1 MAPAVWSILLFIIH
15 SACSSKDMGKGLS
28 VQPPASTKTCQ
39 TFGKHNFQTFDG
51 TKFTFPGT
59 CTYNFATHCNVD
71 IPDFKIVARRVVAG
85 KSNKIFFT
93 ARIDGVAIEVAAGGI
108 TVDGEAF
115 NSPMKRKGVLIEE
128 GCAYLEIST
137 KIGVSVHYD
146 YGDTLMVEVEDKYK
160 GQTCGMCSNYNDNK
174 DDDFKMQGVQLNS
187 RQFGNRQKENPPG
200 VSCADVPAASGNNE
214 DKCID
219 QRIQCSKHLQGFG
232 NCAESVPIDD
242 YLPSCATDL
251 CSCENASDPT
261 SNCGCSALAQYS
273 KQCIRAGGR
282 PGNWRKP
289 DFCFKGCPDNRVY
302 MECGSACPDTCSSPK
317 RSQQCKDPCTD
328 NCFCPP
334 GTIFDDIVSNMCI
347 ADTSCPCTANGR
359 HYSSGEFYSTAC
371 KNCTCVNGQWKCAA
385 LPCVGECTFEGGSH
399 ITTYDG
405 VDYTYH
411 GNCLYVLA
419 KDNAD
424 GFVVLGDQVVCGGK
438 STKTCLKT
446 VYVNYGNVKIK
457 VCHCG
462 SVYYNNFKTS
472 LPLIQDGLIIMNPSS
487 YYILIRTPAGVEVEV
502 QLKPIMQMAVKVSP
516 QYTGN
521 TTGLC
526 GNFNGNV
533 GDDFRTASGVVENS
547 PSAFANSWKTQGSCG
562 DAKDSFEDPCA
573 SNTGSQQYAD
583 LWCPMITG
591 SIFAT
596 CVPHVDPTPYFKRCK
611 YDVCNSDSP
620 EDALCGLL
628 SAYALQC
635 AKHGVNITGWRADV
649 CDPASSCPSGM
660 DYSYSVTYCN
670 RTCQSLSQYDVQC
683 DIVTTQVEGCSCADG
698 SYFDDQG
705 ECVSLEDCP
714 CFSGSDV
721 ISAGETYEQDG
732 QSCTCI
738 EGRLDCVGTPVLIT
752 CTDPMVYFDCS
763 KAGPN
768 AQGSECQKSCTTQDP
783 KCYSVQC
790 VSGCMCPAGQV
801 LNGNGTC
808 IPEAECPCMRGGVS
822 YQPGETIKV
831 HCNTCTCQ
839 NRTWSCTDLACKGTC
854 ALYGSGHY
862 LSFDGSLYDF
872 SGDCDYI
879 LAQDFCPNNDKA
891 GTFRIVTENTACGTP
906 GSICQVQIRVLIEQ
920 IELRFSEQ
928 QIQIVHQEVGAAF
941 NFKVYIRGI
950 YMVLKTPSG
959 LTFIWDQK
967 TTVMV
972 ILGPNFIERVCGL
985 CGNFDYNAAND
996 FMTPGQ
1002 SLESN
1007 AQNFGN
1013 SWKALVSCPV
1023 VSVSDSC
1030 TSNPYRKVWA
1040 QKRCSIIKSD
1050 LFADCHNT
1058 VNPIRY
1064 YDSCVS
1070 DACSCDSGG
1079 DCECLCTAVA
1089 AYATACRKV
1098 GFCIEWRTPDFC
1110 PVFCDYYNAEG
1121 QCVWHYKSCGDCL
1134 ATCQNPS
1141 GKCSDIDYILE
1152 GCYPSCNE
1160 DKPYFN
1166 EESGSCVSALECTSC
1181 TPGEALC
1188 AVNSSE
1194 CLCCLDGVVYSYGA
1208 TVHSS
1213 CGQGVCSSNGV
1224 IVWDGTNCPTP
1235 PPKTTVT
1242 TVSTTTIIVP
1252 STSTTSKSTYPRVT
1266 TTTQGKTSREIT
1278 SSEGITQGHPTTA
1291 AVTIHS
1297 SAPSTESTTTV
1308 NVQSTIASSTT
1319 TPGTETTKG
1328 PVGSQTT
1335 RATTESM
1342 HRTTGTTGTK
1352 TTTTEG
1358 LSGSQTTTTA
1368 STAAVTSHS
1377 SAPSTESTTTVNVQ
1391 STIASSTTTPGTET
1405 TKGPEGSQTTRATTE
1420 SMHRTTGTKT
1430 TTTEGLSG
1438 SQTTTTASTAA
1449 VTSHSSAPSTESTTT
1464 VNVQSTIAS
1473 STTTPGTETTKGPE
1487 GSQTTRATTESMH
1500 RTTGTTGTKTT
1511 TTEGLSGS
1519 QTTTTASTAGATVS
1533 TTKTTVPSTA
1543 TVSKSTHSLVTTTT
1557 EGKTSTEATTKSTV
1571 PPGGHPTTAAV
1582 TSNSSAPST
1591 ESTTTIHVPP
1601 TTTSSTSTHG
1611 MQTTTIGEEN
1621 SSQSTTASTAPTQ
1634 SSKGV
1639 GGSSTSTRAVTS
1651 QLTTLG
1657 IERTTTPTQSEE
1669 TTTSTQGET
1678 TPATTGATATSVCV
1692 EELCYWSGWFN
1703 TSKPTLHPS
1712 SGDFESM
1719 DAIREVNS
1727 SVCENP
1733 TAIECQASHMPNIPL
1748 DSIGQIVTCNTSAG
1762 LVCYNRDQDM
1772 PICYDYVVR
1781 IKCCS
1786 SAPCSASGSAST
1798 PVSLST
1804 HLSTAEKDSLATSL
1818 QTSMITSTTT
1828 AKSDSSSTGHTSSSI
1843 VTSTPQCE
1851 HLLEKCLWSP
1861 WLNVSN
1867 PAGASGDYETFQ
1879 KLRQSGIDVCYAPSD
1894 VECRAKEYPNAAL
1907 GSLSQVVTCDTNTG
1921 LTCKNEEQSGSQCLD
1936 YEIRFLCCTYA
1947 PCDAPSTVDCKDV
1960 KNVPTWS
1967 DWYNVDTPNSG
1978 GGDFETIANIE
1989 SSGLAVCDAPTDIE
2003 CESVNLAVSNAPP
2016 QVVSCEL
2023 ASGLT
2028 CNNSLQNTGLI
2039 CFDYRVRFQCPSYEP
2054 CEGGTTVYTSTSLV
2068 TTTTPGS
2075 PSPTAPLESTPA
2087 STHSSTA
2094 LPESTTSTSDS
2105 TSTGPSGCSIPPC
2118 QIVSLNCAI
2127 GFKPQLSIPSDEY
2140 CPVATC
2146 VPKGV
2151 CVSGDKEYQPG
2162 EVMPS
2167 PDPCFTRTCTF
2178 DPTTQTSNFT
2188 TSHVDCSDTHCEQGF
2203 VRVQDSQQCCGK
2215 CQQTACIVNLPNGT
2229 IYITAGQN
2237 YTDPNDACT
2246 TYKCSIEGPSFVT
2259 TIYQPK
2265 CPDMDPIL
2273 CVDGTI
2279 QTYANGCC
2287 QTCVKSCAVL
2297 TEKRTLIIGNC
2308 TSVSEESLHY
2318 CGGNCM
2324 SSSRLG
2330 ADMNMVSQCSCCHM
2344 MTSETRNAT
2353 FTCDGSS
2360 EPIVK
2365 SYQDVTKCQCTDTCP

>member
-1291 AVTIHS
+1291 
-1297 SAPSTESTTTV
+1297 
-1308 NVQSTIASSTT
+1308 
-1319 TPGTETTKG
+1319 
-1328 PVGSQTT
+1328 
-1335 RATTESM
+1335 
-1342 HRTTGTTGTK
+1342 
-1352 TTTTEG
+1352 
-1358 LSGSQTTTTA
+1358 
-1368 STAAVTSHS
+1368 
-1377 SAPSTESTTTVNVQ
+1377 
-1391 STIASSTTTPGTET
+1391 
-1405 TKGPEGSQTTRATTE
+1405 
-1420 SMHRTTGTKT
+1420 
-1430 TTTEGLSG
+1430 
-1438 SQTTTTASTAA
+1438 
-1449 VTSHSSAPSTESTTT
+1449 
-1464 VNVQSTIAS
+1464 
-1473 STTTPGTETTKGPE
+1473 
-1487 GSQTTRATTESMH
+1487 
-1500 RTTGTTGTKTT
+1500 
-1511 TTEGLSGS
+1511 
-1519 QTTTTASTAGATVS
+1519 GATVS

-1582 TSNSSAPST
+1582 TS
-1591 ESTTTIHVPP
+1591 
-1601 TTTSSTSTHG
+1601 
-1611 MQTTTIGEEN
+1611 
-1621 SSQSTTASTAPTQ
+1621 
-1634 SSKGV
+1634 
-1639 GGSSTSTRAVTS
+1639 

-1678 TPATTGATATSVCV
+1678 TPATT
-1692 EELCYWSGWFN
+1692 
-1703 TSKPTLHPS
+1703 
-1712 SGDFESM
+1712 
-1719 DAIREVNS
+1719 
-1727 SVCENP
+1727 
-1733 TAIECQASHMPNIPL
+1733 
-1748 DSIGQIVTCNTSAG
+1748 
-1762 LVCYNRDQDM
+1762 
-1772 PICYDYVVR
+1772 
-1781 IKCCS
+1781 
-1786 SAPCSASGSAST
+1786 
-1798 PVSLST
+1798 
-1804 HLSTAEKDSLATSL
+1804 
-1818 QTSMITSTTT
+1818 
-1828 AKSDSSSTGHTSSSI
+1828 

>member
-1582 TSNSSAPST
+1582 TS
-1591 ESTTTIHVPP
+1591 
-1601 TTTSSTSTHG
+1601 
-1611 MQTTTIGEEN
+1611 
-1621 SSQSTTASTAPTQ
+1621 
-1634 SSKGV
+1634 
-1639 GGSSTSTRAVTS
+1639 

-1678 TPATTGATATSVCV
+1678 TPATT
-1692 EELCYWSGWFN
+1692 
-1703 TSKPTLHPS
+1703 
-1712 SGDFESM
+1712 
-1719 DAIREVNS
+1719 
-1727 SVCENP
+1727 
-1733 TAIECQASHMPNIPL
+1733 
-1748 DSIGQIVTCNTSAG
+1748 
-1762 LVCYNRDQDM
+1762 
-1772 PICYDYVVR
+1772 
-1781 IKCCS
+1781 
-1786 SAPCSASGSAST
+1786 
-1798 PVSLST
+1798 
-1804 HLSTAEKDSLATSL
+1804 
-1818 QTSMITSTTT
+1818 
-1828 AKSDSSSTGHTSSSI
+1828 

>member
-85 KSNKIFFT
+85 KSNQIFFT

-128 GCAYLEIST
+128 GYAYLEITT

-146 YGDTLMVEVEDKYK
+146 YGDTLMVELEDKYK

-174 DDDFKMQGVQLNS
+174 DDDFKMQGFQLSS
-187 RQFGNRQKENPPG
+187 RQFGNHQKENPPG
-200 VSCADVPAASGNNE
+200 VSCADVPAASGNTE

-219 QRIQCSKHLQGFG
+219 QRLQCSKHLQAFG

-242 YLPSCATDL
+242 YLPSCTTDL

-261 SNCGCSALAQYS
+261 LNCGCSALAQYS

-334 GTIFDDIVSNMCI
+334 GTIYDDIKSKMCI
-347 ADTSCPCTANGR
+347 ADTRCPCTTNGQ

-385 LPCVGECTFEGGSH
+385 LPCVRECTFEGGSH
-399 ITTYDG
+399 ITTFDG
-405 VDYTYH
+405 AYYTFH

-419 KDNAD
+419 KDKAG
-424 GFVVLGDQVVCGGK
+424 GFAVLGDQVGCGMT
-438 STKTCLKT
+438 STRTCLKT
-446 VYVNYGNVKIK
+446 VYVNYRNVKIK

-462 SVYYNNFKTS
+462 SVYVNNFKTS
-472 LPLIQDGLIIMNPSS
+472 LPLIQDGLVIMHPSS
-487 YYILIRTPAGVEVEV
+487 YYILIKTPVGVEVEV

-562 DAKDSFEDPCA
+562 DAHDSFEDPCA
-573 SNTGSQQYAD
+573 SNTGSEQYAD
-583 LWCPMITG
+583 LWCPMLRG
-591 SIFAT
+591 SIFAE
-596 CVPHVDPTPYFKRCK
+596 CLPHVDPTPYFKRCK

-620 EDALCGLL
+620 EDALCGVL

-670 RTCQSLSQYDVQC
+670 RTCKSLSQHDVQC
-683 DIVTTQVEGCSCADG
+683 DISTIQMEGCSCADG
-698 SYFDDQG
+698 SYLDDHGQ
-705 ECVSLEDCP
+705 CVSLEDCP

-721 ISAGETYEQDG
+721 IPACDTYEQDG
-732 QSCTCI
+732 QSCICI
-738 EGRLDCVGTPVLIT
+738 GGLLDCKGPPAVIT

-808 IPEAECPCMRGGVS
+808 IPEAECPCMHGGVP
-822 YQPGETIKV
+822 YQPGETVKL

-839 NRTWSCTDLACKGTC
+839 NRTWSCTDLPCKGTC

-879 LAQDFCPNNDKA
+879 LAQDFCPNNDRT
-891 GTFRIVTENTACGTP
+891 GTFRIIIENIACGTP
-906 GSICQVQIRVLIEQ
+906 GSICQVQIRILIEK

-928 QIQIVHQEVGAAF
+928 QIQMVHQEVGAAF
-941 NFKVYIRGI
+941 NFIVYIRGI

-959 LTFIWDQK
+959 LTFVWDQK
-967 TTVMV
+967 TTVMI

-1007 AQNFGN
+1007 VQNFGN

-1023 VSVSDSC
+1023 VNVSDSY
-1030 TSNPYRKVWA
+1030 TNNPYRKVWA

-1089 AYATACRKV
+1089 AYATACRNV

-1110 PVFCDYYNAEG
+1110 PVFCDYYNTEG
-1121 QCVWHYKSCGDCL
+1121 QYVWQYKSCGDCL

-1152 GCYPSCNE
+1152 GCYPECSE
-1160 DKPYFN
+1160 DKPYFD
-1166 EESGSCVSALECTSC
+1166 EESGSCVSVLKCTTC

-1188 AVNSSE
+1188 AVGSPE
-1194 CLCCLDGVVYSYGA
+1194 CLCCLDGVVYTYGA
-1208 TVHSS
+1208 TVDSS

-1235 PPKTTVT
+1235 PPKTTVATDNT
-1242 TVSTTTIIVP
+1242 TKIILL
-1252 STSTTSKSTYPRVT
+1252 TSTDANTISKGTP
-1266 TTTQGKTSREIT
+1266 G
-1278 SSEGITQGHPTTA
+1278 GHPTTA
-1291 AVTIHS
+1291 AVTSHS
-1297 SAPSTESTTTV
+1297 SATSTESTTTV
-1308 NVQSTIASSTT
+1308 NVPSTIASSTS
-1319 TPGTETTKG
+1319 TPGIGTTKG

-1335 RATTESM
+1335 RATTASR
-1342 HRTTGTTGTK
+1342 HRTTGTE
-1352 TTTTEG
+1352 TTTTEE
-1358 LSGSQTTTTA
+1358 LSGSRTTTTA

-1377 SAPSTESTTTVNVQ
+1377 
-1391 STIASSTTTPGTET
+1391 
-1405 TKGPEGSQTTRATTE
+1405 
-1420 SMHRTTGTKT
+1420 
-1430 TTTEGLSG
+1430 
-1438 SQTTTTASTAA
+1438 
-1449 VTSHSSAPSTESTTT
+1449 
-1464 VNVQSTIAS
+1464 
-1473 STTTPGTETTKGPE
+1473 
-1487 GSQTTRATTESMH
+1487 
-1500 RTTGTTGTKTT
+1500 
-1511 TTEGLSGS
+1511 
-1519 QTTTTASTAGATVS
+1519 
-1533 TTKTTVPSTA
+1533 
-1543 TVSKSTHSLVTTTT
+1543 
-1557 EGKTSTEATTKSTV
+1557 
-1571 PPGGHPTTAAV
+1571 
-1582 TSNSSAPST
+1582 
-1591 ESTTTIHVPP
+1591 
-1601 TTTSSTSTHG
+1601 
-1611 MQTTTIGEEN
+1611 
-1621 SSQSTTASTAPTQ
+1621 
-1634 SSKGV
+1634 
-1639 GGSSTSTRAVTS
+1639 
-1651 QLTTLG
+1651 TTLG
-1657 IERTTTPTQSEE
+1657 IEGTTTPTQNKE
-1669 TTTSTQGET
+1669 TSTTIMQGET
-1678 TPATTGATATSVCV
+1678 TSDTT
-1692 EELCYWSGWFN
+1692 
-1703 TSKPTLHPS
+1703 
-1712 SGDFESM
+1712 
-1719 DAIREVNS
+1719 
-1727 SVCENP
+1727 
-1733 TAIECQASHMPNIPL
+1733 
-1748 DSIGQIVTCNTSAG
+1748 
-1762 LVCYNRDQDM
+1762 
-1772 PICYDYVVR
+1772 
-1781 IKCCS
+1781 
-1786 SAPCSASGSAST
+1786 
-1798 PVSLST
+1798 
-1804 HLSTAEKDSLATSL
+1804 
-1818 QTSMITSTTT
+1818 
-1828 AKSDSSSTGHTSSSI
+1828 
-1843 VTSTPQCE
+1843 
-1851 HLLEKCLWSP
+1851 
-1861 WLNVSN
+1861 
-1867 PAGASGDYETFQ
+1867 
-1879 KLRQSGIDVCYAPSD
+1879 
-1894 VECRAKEYPNAAL
+1894 
-1907 GSLSQVVTCDTNTG
+1907 
-1921 LTCKNEEQSGSQCLD
+1921 
-1936 YEIRFLCCTYA
+1936 
-1947 PCDAPSTVDCKDV
+1947 
-1960 KNVPTWS
+1960 
-1967 DWYNVDTPNSG
+1967 
-1978 GGDFETIANIE
+1978 
-1989 SSGLAVCDAPTDIE
+1989 
-2003 CESVNLAVSNAPP
+2003 
-2016 QVVSCEL
+2016 
-2023 ASGLT
+2023 
-2028 CNNSLQNTGLI
+2028 
-2039 CFDYRVRFQCPSYEP
+2039 
-2054 CEGGTTVYTSTSLV
+2054 
-2068 TTTTPGS
+2068 
-2075 PSPTAPLESTPA
+2075 
-2087 STHSSTA
+2087 
-2094 LPESTTSTSDS
+2094 
-2105 TSTGPSGCSIPPC
+2105 GCSIPPC
-2118 QIVSLNCAI
+2118 QIASLNCAI
-2127 GFKPQLSIPSDEY
+2127 GFKPQLYIPSDEY

-2178 DPTTQTSNFT
+2178 DPTTQTSNFR
-2188 TSHVDCSDTHCEQGF
+2188 TSRVQCSSTNCENGF
-2203 VRVQDSQQCCGK
+2203 VLVQVDGQCCGK
-2215 CQQTACIVNLPNGT
+2215 CQQIACIVNLKDVP
-2229 IYITAGQN
+2229 IYIRVG
-2237 YTDPNDACT
+2237 
-2246 TYKCSIEGPSFVT
+2246 I
-2259 TIYQPK
+2259 
-2265 CPDMDPIL
+2265 
-2273 CVDGTI
+2273 
-2279 QTYANGCC
+2279 
-2287 QTCVKSCAVL
+2287 SC
-2297 TEKRTLIIGNC
+2297 
-2308 TSVSEESLHY
+2308 
-2318 CGGNCM
+2318 
-2324 SSSRLG
+2324 
-2330 ADMNMVSQCSCCHM
+2330 
-2344 MTSETRNAT
+2344 
-2353 FTCDGSS
+2353 
-2360 EPIVK
+2360 
-2365 SYQDVTKCQCTDTCP
+2365 